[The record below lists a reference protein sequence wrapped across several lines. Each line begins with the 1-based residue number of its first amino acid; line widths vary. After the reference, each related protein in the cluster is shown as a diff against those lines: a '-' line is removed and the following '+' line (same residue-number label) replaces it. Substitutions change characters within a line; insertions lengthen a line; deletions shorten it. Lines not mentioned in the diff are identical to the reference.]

1 MLQNLLYICVTGIN
15 PGGFEYRGNAMRR
28 LKLRNPKAYKDFIL
42 NRMIIKRM
50 PNAKELFPL
59 ITTLISDDNFA
70 YTGNMINCDFG
81 EGKFY

>member
-1 MLQNLLYICVTGIN
+1 
-15 PGGFEYRGNAMRR
+15 
-28 LKLRNPKAYKDFIL
+28 
-42 NRMIIKRM
+42 MIIKRM

-59 ITTLISDDNFA
+59 ILTLISENNFA